1 MSAFATTLLY
11 VAFLAGCAA
20 IVYGLLLWSE
30 SAAWVV
36 GGIIV
41 AVLCVLT
48 ARFNPPAGKAG
59 P

>member
-1 MSAFATTLLY
+1 MSVFATTLLY
-11 VAFLAGCAA
+11 VVFLAGCAA
-20 IVYGLLLWSE
+20 IVYGLLLWNE

-36 GGIIV
+36 GGIIAV
-41 AVLCVLT
+41 VLCVLT